1 LNEGGDRDNVIRIGF
16 GVDGKLTRAV
26 SPEPAPS
33 QPAPPR
39 SDPREGLYTVAEV
52 ARLFG
57 YKPSRL
63 RYWHRSG
70 FLGPSARVASRN
82 YYTFQDLVGVR
93 AAKGLLEQGVPLK
106 QVRRSVES
114 LRESFP
120 QTARPLS
127 ELRILADGRAVVV
140 QDDAGTYEPTTGQT
154 VLDFRIDGLE
164 SDVIRLLH
172 FDHDDRSRAYEHYLE
187 GCRFDE
193 DENTYDQAEQAYQ
206 KALSLDPTLSNALTN
221 LGNLEYRRDQ
231 LETAENYYRR
241 ALQCDAEQPEALYN
255 LGFLHFERDEVDE
268 AIRSFRAALDSDPS
282 FADAHFNLAMA
293 LDERG
298 ERAAALPHW
307 ERYLALELP
316 KVQNPRI
323 VDWVFHFD
331 DLGVRLLVTAPSCLL
346 ADFLTHAPKQI
357 FRESGRGVRALGASG
372 EPHDEPAVQGDSH
385 PRIHDVKSHPFR
397 DL

>member
-1 LNEGGDRDNVIRIGF
+1 MNEGSDRDNVIRVGF
-16 GVDGKLTRAV
+16 GADGKLTRAV
-26 SPEPAPS
+26 GPEPAPS

-39 SDPREGLYTVAEV
+39 SEPREGLYTVAEV

-70 FLGPSARVASRN
+70 LLGPSARVAGRN

-93 AAKGLLEQGVPLK
+93 VAKGLLEEGVPLQ
-106 QVRRSVES
+106 QVRRTVES

-120 QTARPLS
+120 KTTRPLS
-127 ELRILADGRAVVV
+127 ELRVLADGRAVVV
-140 QDDAGTYEPTTGQT
+140 QDDAGTYEPTTGQA
-154 VLDFRIDGLE
+154 VLDFRIQGIE

-193 DENTYDQAEQAYQ
+193 DERTYDQAEQAYQ

-231 LETAENYYRR
+231 LDAAENYYRS
-241 ALQCDAEQPEALYN
+241 ALACDPEQPEALYN

-268 AIRSFRAALDSDPS
+268 AIGSFRAALDSDPS

-307 ERYLALELP
+307 ERYLALEP
-316 KVQNPRI
+316 EGS
-323 VDWVFHFD
+323 W
-331 DLGVRLLVTAPSCLL
+331 
-346 ADFLTHAPKQI
+346 ADIAKKHLQ
-357 FRESGRGVRALGASG
+357 
-372 EPHDEPAVQGDSH
+372 
-385 PRIHDVKSHPFR
+385 
-397 DL
+397 

>member
-1 LNEGGDRDNVIRIGF
+1 MNERSDRDNVIRVGF
-16 GVDGKLTRAV
+16 GVDGKLTRAS

-39 SDPREGLYTVAEV
+39 SDPRDGLYTVAEV

-70 FLGPSARVASRN
+70 VLGPSARVAGRN

-93 AAKGLLEQGVPLK
+93 AAKGLLEQGVPLQ

-114 LRESFP
+114 LREAFP
-120 QTARPLS
+120 QTAQPLS
-127 ELRILADGRAVVV
+127 ELRVLADGRTVVV
-140 QDDAGTYEPTTGQT
+140 QDDAGTYEPTTGQA
-154 VLDFRIDGLE
+154 VLDFRIDGLA

-172 FDHDDRSRAYEHYLE
+172 FDHDDRARAYEHYLE

-193 DENTYDQAEQAYQ
+193 DEQTYDQAEQAYQ

-231 LETAENYYRR
+231 LEAAEGYYRR
-241 ALQCDAEQPEALYN
+241 ALECDPEQPEALYN

-268 AIRSFRAALDSDPS
+268 AIRSFRAALESDPS

-293 LDERG
+293 LEERG
-298 ERAAALPHW
+298 ERAEARPHW
-307 ERYLALELP
+307 RQYLTLEP
-316 KVQNPRI
+316 EGS
-323 VDWVFHFD
+323 W
-331 DLGVRLLVTAPSCLL
+331 
-346 ADFLTHAPKQI
+346 ADIAQTHLQT
-357 FRESGRGVRALGASG
+357 GRS
-372 EPHDEPAVQGDSH
+372 
-385 PRIHDVKSHPFR
+385 
-397 DL
+397 

>member
-1 LNEGGDRDNVIRIGF
+1 MNEGSDRDNVIRVGF
-16 GVDGKLTRAV
+16 GADGKLTRAV
-26 SPEPAPS
+26 GPEPAPS

-39 SDPREGLYTVAEV
+39 SEPREGLYTVAEV

-70 FLGPSARVASRN
+70 LLGPSARVAGRN

-93 AAKGLLEQGVPLK
+93 VAKGLLEEGVPLQ
-106 QVRRSVES
+106 QVRRTVES

-120 QTARPLS
+120 KTTRPLS
-127 ELRILADGRAVVV
+127 ELRVLADGRAVVV
-140 QDDAGTYEPTTGQT
+140 QDDAGTYEPTTGQA
-154 VLDFRIDGLE
+154 VLDFRIDGIE

-193 DENTYDQAEQAYQ
+193 DEKTYDQAEQAYQ

-231 LETAENYYRR
+231 LDAAENYYRS
-241 ALQCDAEQPEALYN
+241 ALACDPEQPEALYN

-268 AIRSFRAALDSDPS
+268 AIGSFRAALDSDPS

-307 ERYLALELP
+307 ERYLALEP
-316 KVQNPRI
+316 EGS
-323 VDWVFHFD
+323 W
-331 DLGVRLLVTAPSCLL
+331 
-346 ADFLTHAPKQI
+346 ADIAKKYLQ
-357 FRESGRGVRALGASG
+357 
-372 EPHDEPAVQGDSH
+372 
-385 PRIHDVKSHPFR
+385 
-397 DL
+397 

>member
-1 LNEGGDRDNVIRIGF
+1 MNEGGDRDNVIRVGF
-16 GVDGKLTRAV
+16 GVDGRLSRAS

-33 QPAPPR
+33 QPAPRR
-39 SDPREGLYTVAEV
+39 SDPRDGLYAVAEV

-70 FLGPSARVASRN
+70 LLGPSARVGGRN
-82 YYTFQDLVGVR
+82 YYTFQDLIGVR
-93 AAKGLLEQGVPLK
+93 AAKGLLEQGVPLQ

-114 LRESFP
+114 LREAFP
-120 QTARPLS
+120 KTTRPLS
-127 ELRILADGRAVVV
+127 ELRVLADGRTVLV
-140 QDDAGTYEPTTGQT
+140 QDDAGTYEPTTGQA

-193 DENTYDQAEQAYQ
+193 DERTYDQAKLAYE

-221 LGNLEYRRDQ
+221 LGNLEYRRDH
-231 LETAENYYRR
+231 LEVAEQCYRR
-241 ALQCDAEQPEALYN
+241 ALECDPEQPEALYN

-268 AIRSFRAALDSDPS
+268 AVSMFRDALKSDPS

-293 LDERG
+293 LEERG
-298 ERAAALPHW
+298 EREAARPHW
-307 ERYLALELP
+307 RHYLALEP
-316 KVQNPRI
+316 
-323 VDWVFHFD
+323 DGSW
-331 DLGVRLLVTAPSCLL
+331 
-346 ADFLTHAPKQI
+346 ADIAEKHLE
-357 FRESGRGVRALGASG
+357 ESSR
-372 EPHDEPAVQGDSH
+372 
-385 PRIHDVKSHPFR
+385 
-397 DL
+397 